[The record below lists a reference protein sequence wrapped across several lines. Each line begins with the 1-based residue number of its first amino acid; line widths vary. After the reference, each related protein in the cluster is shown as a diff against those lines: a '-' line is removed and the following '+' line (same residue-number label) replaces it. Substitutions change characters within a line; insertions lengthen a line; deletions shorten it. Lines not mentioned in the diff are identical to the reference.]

1 MSDWRVPNEQ
11 APFHEGDAPR
21 KPRRITFGKLAR
33 WFALFGIL
41 PAIVLTGLWVTS
53 VLWKWSME
61 LPPIEEVYNIKPRL
75 ATRLYDKDD
84 KPYYEFFTE
93 RRVLTPLDSLPPQL
107 VKALIA
113 TEDRDFYSHWGV
125 KWTAIL
131 RAVVVNALKGQ
142 RAQGGSTITQQL
154 ARQLF
159 LTREK
164 TLERKIK
171 EWMMAIKL
179 ERSYAKDEI
188 LEMYFNHNYYGNG
201 AYGIEAAAMAYFNKP
216 AHDLDLMESA
226 VLVGLLPAPSR
237 YSPLTNPEAAK
248 SRRNTVL
255 RSLVS
260 TGDLT
265 QAAYDSLS
273 QQDIVL
279 RTPGPGSYGD
289 YGDYFAEE
297 VRRYIIK
304 QYGEDALYTEGLQVY
319 TTLNSD
325 VQKVAEQTLHDR
337 LDSLRQVADSRHG
350 PNDPTYTYLVRDSVT
365 GKMVRLRKKLQAATV
380 LLDNHTGGVLAM
392 VGGFDF
398 KESEFNRATQALR
411 QPGSAFKPFVLTEA
425 LESGFLPRDT
435 IDDAP
440 VLIHIP
446 GAPDYSPGNFDGKF
460 LGPVTIRFGIRESR
474 NLVSVRLLQ
483 KLDVNKVVNLAERM
497 GISTPLLP
505 VPSLAVGSSEVTV
518 IDMAEAY
525 SCFPNGGI
533 RTEPVMI
540 RKIADRFGK
549 VIEDNTIP
557 RREEVLPANVA
568 FAALHV
574 MEGVVDSGTAEGV
587 RRRGFT
593 RPCAGKTGTSNEYMD
608 NWFIGYTPQFTCA
621 VWVGYDLK
629 TPVGGYLSGTGAATA
644 LPIWTSVMF
653 AATKGLPPEDF
664 EKPDDVFVI
673 RVCQDSNKRATEN
686 CPAVRDEVFL
696 NAADTLDTCPIHE
709 GRLRVRPSR
718 RVRF

>member
-1 MSDWRVPNEQ
+1 MTDWQIPQEQ
-11 APFHEGDAPR
+11 TPFHDGGAPR
-21 KPRRITFGKLAR
+21 RPRRITFRKVVR

-41 PAIVLTGLWVTS
+41 PAFVLAGLLVTS
-53 VLWKWSME
+53 VLWKWSTE

-84 KPYYEFFTE
+84 KPFYEFFTE
-93 RRVLTPLDSLPPQL
+93 RRVLTPLDSLPPHL
-107 VKALIA
+107 VKALLA

-125 KWTAIL
+125 QWTAIL

-179 ERSYAKDEI
+179 ERSYAKNEI

-216 AHDLDLMESA
+216 ARDLDLMESA

-237 YSPLTNPEAAK
+237 YSPLTNADAAK

-260 TGDLT
+260 IGELT
-265 QAAYDSLS
+265 QAAYDTLS
-273 QQDIVL
+273 QKEIEL
-279 RTPGPGSYGD
+279 RQPGPGSYGD

-304 QYGEDALYTEGLQVY
+304 QFGEDALYTEGLQVY
-319 TTLNSD
+319 TTLDSD
-325 VQKVAEQTLHDR
+325 VQKVAERALHDR

-350 PNDPTYTYLVRDSVT
+350 PNDPVYTYLVRDSVT
-365 GKMVRLRKKLQAATV
+365 GKTTRLRKKLQAATV

-392 VGGFDF
+392 VGGYDY

-411 QPGSAFKPFVLTEA
+411 QPGSAFKPFVLTTA

-435 IDDAP
+435 ILDAP

-460 LGPVTIRFGIRESR
+460 EGPVTIRYGIRESR
-474 NLVSVRLLQ
+474 NLVSIRLMQ
-483 KLDVNKVVNLAERM
+483 KLDVNKVVNLAARM
-497 GISTPLLP
+497 GITTPLLP

-518 IDMAEAY
+518 IDMAAAY

-533 RTEPVMI
+533 RTVPVMI
-540 RKIADRFGK
+540 RKITDRFGK
-549 VIEDNTIP
+549 IIEDNTIP
-557 RREEVLPANVA
+557 RREEVLPANIA
-568 FAALHV
+568 FAAVHV
-574 MEGVVDSGTAEGV
+574 MEGVVDSGTAAGV

-608 NWFIGYTPQFTCA
+608 NWFVGYTPQFTCA

-644 LPIWTSVMF
+644 LPIWASVMF
-653 AATKGLPPEDF
+653 AATKNVPPEDF
-664 EKPDDVFVI
+664 EKPDDVYII
-673 RVCQDSNKRATEN
+673 RVCQDSNERATEN
-686 CPAVRDEVFL
+686 CPAVRDEVFF
-696 NAADTLDTCPIHE
+696 NPADTLDSCPIHE
-709 GRLRVRPSR
+709 GRLRVRPQR
-718 RVRF
+718 RPRS